1 MAASH
6 LIVSRVALAPFSE
19 PEENGYL
26 FKDLDFRVNSGEC
39 VVLMGAAACGK
50 SELLQI
56 LAGNIRPTVGGII
69 MDGKEICGPAAERS
83 VVDREPRLR
92 AWLTAHAYVARAARA
107 AWKKRKAAGDVDEWV
122 RHNLHLVGAADA
134 ASLRPGKLSTSL
146 KVRVELARVLA
157 SDPRLLLLDDA
168 FGSLDNGTRCA
179 LQDTFLS
186 VHQRL
191 QKTVMLCTDNVAEA
205 VLLAD
210 RVIILKRGGGVQHDI
225 AIDLLRPRSR
235 TQLAGT
241 PEFERYT
248 AKLAELLAANPT
260 AGNPAAGKVADAKP
274 APEKLQPHPHRHPMP
289 SGKVLEKPA
298 LSLGYIP
305 LSDCAPLAVALEE
318 GFFDGY
324 GLEVTLVRETSWQN
338 VLDKLSM
345 GLLDGA
351 QMPAPMLL
359 GAHFSAAY
367 RPLVTSMSLSLNGN
381 AITVSSDVYARM
393 QASGVADPQSPA
405 GSALALKAVIE
416 ANRRDR
422 RPPLVFAVVA
432 AFSSHNYL
440 LRYWMASAGIDPDRD
455 IRLAIIPPPQMA
467 HYLQAGLV
475 SGFCVGEPWNTVV
488 ARNGTGRVVANSHA
502 IWNNHPEKV
511 LAVTR
516 AWADAHPNTH
526 RALIKALLDACWW
539 IEKENRRPQL
549 TRILSQGRYLNM
561 PQEDIR
567 DALDGVYLNPAG
579 SSEAPALHAFHR
591 DCANF
596 PWRSHALWLLA
607 QMRRWGHIQAS
618 PQELVHAA
626 RSVYRPELY
635 REAARARGVPAPG
648 CDLKPEG
655 THDAEWL
662 LAEAGRN
669 LTLGSDLFMD
679 GRLFDPEHLE
689 NYLAGFEAPKKP
701 APRPSAESSRDD
713 RDYGDNWYPSMA

>member
-6 LIVSRVALAPFSE
+6 LIISRLALAESPERE
-19 PEENGYL
+19 PSASI
-26 FKDLDFRVNSGEC
+26 FTDLDFRAESGDC
-39 VVLMGAAACGK
+39 IALMGAPGCGK
-50 SELLQI
+50 AELLQI
-56 LAGNIRPTVGGII
+56 LAGNLRATSGGVIL
-69 MDGKEICGPAAERS
+69 DGREICGPAAGRS
-83 VVDREPRLR
+83 IVGKEPRLR
-92 AWLTAHAYVARAARA
+92 AWLTAHAYVARSARA
-107 AWKKRKAAGDVDEWV
+107 AWKKRKAGGDIDEWV
-122 RHNLHLVGAADA
+122 RHNLHLTGAADA
-134 ASLRPGKLSTSL
+134 ASLRPGKLSAAL
-146 KVRVELARVLA
+146 RLRVELARVLA
-157 SDPRLLLLDDA
+157 SDPKLLLLDDA
-168 FGSLDNGTRCA
+168 FGTLDAGTRAA
-179 LQDTFLS
+179 LHDTFLAMQ
-186 VHQRL
+186 QRVQHTAIL
-191 QKTVMLCTDNVAEA
+191 VTENLAEA

-210 RVIILKRGGGVQHDI
+210 RILILTRGGGVKHDI
-225 AIDLLRPRSR
+225 TIDLLRPRSR
-235 TQLAGT
+235 AQLVTT
-241 PEFERYT
+241 PEYEAYVAQLR
-248 AKLAELLAANPT
+248 KLLSETSAA
-260 AGNPAAGKVADAKP
+260 APAATPQAQAMP
-274 APEKLQPHPHRHPMP
+274 APEAMLPHPQRHPMP

-298 LSLGYIP
+298 LSLGYVP

-324 GLEVTLVRETSWQN
+324 GLDITLVRETSWQN
-338 VLDKLSM
+338 VLDKVSM

-367 RPLVTSMSLSLNGN
+367 RPLVTSMSLGLNGN
-381 AITVSSDVYARM
+381 AITVASDIYARM
-393 QASGVADPQSPA
+393 RATGVADLETPL
-405 GSALALKAVIE
+405 GSARALRAVID
-416 ANRRDR
+416 ANRRER

-455 IRLAIIPPPQMA
+455 IRLAVIPPPQMA

-488 ARNGTGRVVANSHA
+488 ARNGTGRVVVNSYA

-526 RALIKALLDACWW
+526 RAVIKALLDACWW
-539 IEKENRRPQL
+539 IEKDDRRPQL

-561 PQEDIR
+561 PQDDLEA
-567 DALDGVYLNPAG
+567 ALDGVYLNPAG
-579 SSEAPALHAFHR
+579 TGQAPPLHAFHR

-618 PQELVHAA
+618 THELQHAA

-635 REAARARGVPAPG
+635 REAARARGVPAPC

-655 THDAEWL
+655 AHESEWQL
-662 LAEAGRN
+662 EDSKRQFL
-669 LTLGSDLFMD
+669 LGSDRFMD
-679 GRLFDPEHLE
+679 GRLFDPEQLDH
-689 NYLAGFEAPKKP
+689 YLAGFEPAKKP
-701 APRPSAESSRDD
+701 APRPAPEATRDD